1 MYFQKENLA
10 GNHYNWNEE
19 SDKQVFTGS
28 PSRRLFDRL
37 NGEQV
42 LFIINLYGLLSDKFT
57 IDKGRMIEQKIMNE
71 LPVEI
76 KSEVSVFNWLIASS
90 KPEND

>member
-10 GNHYNWNEE
+10 NQHYNWNEP
-19 SDKQVFTGS
+19 SDKQVYTGA
-28 PSRRLFDRL
+28 PSRRSFDRK

-57 IDKGRMIEQKIMNE
+57 IEEGRKIESKIMNE
-71 LPVEI
+71 LPFEV
-76 KSEVSVFNWLIASS
+76 KSEVSVFNWLLTSS
-90 KPEND
+90 KSEND